1 MIKAIIFDF
10 DGVLVES
17 VDIKTRAFA
26 NLFESEGDENVKK
39 VVDYHLKHAGVSRFE
54 KFRYFYSNI
63 FNRHLTEEV
72 FEVLCQRFSELVV
85 DEVVNASFVNGAL
98 DFLENKSKLFKCFVA
113 SGTPQNEIEEIA
125 KRKDISNYFIR
136 IYGAPRKKTDIV
148 KEILNIHELLPE
160 EVVCIGDAMSDYE
173 AARSNSVEFIAR
185 LDNNEEIFAPVDC
198 VKVRD
203 LTCLIDV
210 LN

>member
-26 NLFESEGDENVKK
+26 NLFESEWDENVKK